1 MLLRLFPDHLDVLL
15 ILIPVLMFA
24 LCFHEFSH
32 AFVAYILGDDTAQR
46 QGRLTLN
53 PLAHLDPIGSL
64 MILLVGFGWAKPVPV
79 NPMKLNDRYY
89 GMIKVAFAGPA
100 SNLLLAFIGG
110 CLVRLI
116 NSFDIPVNE
125 TFSMA
130 IGYFLHINI
139 ALAIFNLIPVAPL
152 DGSQIF
158 GALIERKNPDLAWKL
173 QANGPK
179 ILLGLI
185 LFGMLTGYSI
195 IWAIIAPFIK
205 FFMYLFAGI

>member
-1 MLLRLFPDHLDVLL
+1 MLFRLYPDHLEVLI
-15 ILIPVLMFA
+15 ILIPVLIFA

-32 AFVAYILGDDTAQR
+32 ALVAYYLGDDTAKR

-79 NPMKLNDRYY
+79 NPLNLNDRYT

-100 SNLLLAFIGG
+100 SNLLLAFIRG
-110 CLVRLI
+110 CIVRLI
-116 NSFDIPVNE
+116 NGFNIPISESISLVL
-125 TFSMA
+125 
-130 IGYFLHINI
+130 YFFLYINI

-158 GALIERKNPDLAWKL
+158 GSIIGRKNPELAWKL
-173 QANGPK
+173 QVYGPK

-185 LFGMLTGYSI
+185 LFGMITGFSI
-195 IWAIIAPFIK
+195 IG
-205 FFMYLFAGI
+205 MG

>member
-53 PLAHLDPIGSL
+53 PLAHLDLVGSL

-79 NPMKLNDRYY
+79 NPMKLNDSHY
-89 GMIKVAFAGPA
+89 GMMKVAFAGPA
-100 SNLLLAFIGG
+100 SNLLLAFLGG
-110 CLVRLI
+110 CLVRII
-116 NSFDIPVNE
+116 NGFDIPVSQ
-125 TFSMA
+125 TFSTV
-130 IGYFLHINI
+130 IYFFLYINI

-158 GALIERKNPDLAWKL
+158 GALIGRKNPDLAWKL

>member
-1 MLLRLFPDHLDVLL
+1 MLLQLFPDHLDVLI

-32 AFVAYILGDDTAQR
+32 AYIAYMLGDDTAQR

-64 MILLVGFGWAKPVPV
+64 MILIVGCGWAKPVPV
-79 NPMKLNDRYY
+79 NPLNLRDRHT
-89 GMIKVAFAGPA
+89 GMMKVAFAGPA

-110 CLVRLI
+110 GIVRVV
-116 NSFDIPVNE
+116 NGFHIPVNE
-125 TFSMA
+125 TFSHV
-130 IGYFLHINI
+130 IYFFLYINI

-158 GALIERKNPDLAWKL
+158 GSIIGRKNPELAWKL

-185 LFGMLTGYSI
+185 VFGMITGYSI
-195 IWAIIAPFIK
+195 IGAIITPFIK
-205 FFMYLFAGI
+205 FFLYVFAGI